1 MKVAVIGDEDTV
13 ALFKLAGVGKCYRS
27 EDKFN
32 EIVNDGET
40 AILIL
45 TYEFAEKLRNKIIQ
59 HRLMRDLP
67 VIVEIPSKKKLEM
80 EDTIKSLIV
89 RAVGIEVE

>member
-1 MKVAVIGDEDTV
+1 MKIAVIGDEDTI
-13 ALFKLAGVGKCYRS
+13 AFFKLAGVTKCYTN

-40 AILIL
+40 AILLL
-45 TYEFAEKLRNKIIQ
+45 TYEFAEKLKNKIIP
-59 HRLMRDLP
+59 HRLMKDLP
-67 VIVEIPSKKKLEM
+67 IIVEIPSKRKMEM